1 MGADSVEVQSG
12 CAASAGDARRS
23 RPGAQTAAFVAS
35 GVALLV
41 CLALIGLFAV
51 LASASTFLLIGD
63 VTGFQ
68 VAYFSVVVG
77 LVALAAFVLLAPA
90 PRWWPYLAVPVSAM
104 GVALAILLA
113 VIGGP
118 FAADTK
124 VTPLVAERCATG
136 YIAIEPSG
144 GGGSFI
150 GVRDGWRVR
159 SVQQFAG
166 DDFSR
171 PFAAGDYVAR
181 DSDGEVAVW
190 HEGEPA
196 SPAFSLPQLPN
207 HSCG

>member
-1 MGADSVEVQSG
+1 LSL
-12 CAASAGDARRS
+12 
-23 RPGAQTAAFVAS
+23 T
-35 GVALLV
+35 GVY
-41 CLALIGLFAV
+41 AV
-51 LASASTFLLIGD
+51 LASAPTFVLIGD

-68 VAYFSVVVG
+68 LAYFSVVVG

-90 PRWWPYLAVPVSAM
+90 PRWWPYLAVPVSATV
-104 GVALAILLA
+104 VALAILLT

-124 VTPLVAERCATG
+124 VTPLVTEGCATG

-150 GVRDGWRVR
+150 GVRDGWRVN

-181 DSDGEVAVW
+181 DSNGEVAVW
-190 HEGEPA
+190 HDGEPV

-207 HSCG
+207 HSCE

>member
-1 MGADSVEVQSG
+1 MTSVGV
-12 CAASAGDARRS
+12 ASAGDARRS
-23 RPGAQTAAFVAS
+23 RRGAQTAAFVAS
-35 GVALLV
+35 GVVLLI
-41 CLALIGLFAV
+41 CLALTGLYAV
-51 LASASTFLLIGD
+51 LASASTFVLIGD

-77 LVALAAFVLLAPA
+77 LGALAAFVLLAPA
-90 PRWWPYLAVPVSAM
+90 PRWWLYLAVPVSAM
-104 GVALAILLA
+104 GIALAILLT

-118 FAADTK
+118 LVADTK
-124 VTPLVAERCATG
+124 VTPLVAEGCATG

-150 GVRDGWRVR
+150 GVRDGWRVI

-171 PFAAGDYVAR
+171 PFAAGDYLAR

-190 HEGEPA
+190 HEGEPS
-196 SPAFSLPQLPN
+196 SPVFSFPQLAN